1 MGHEDLERR
10 LRTERGPREAGYQPV
25 DLPATLD
32 GGSRPPR
39 RVPALVRAG
48 LVTAV
53 AAAAVLTVAVL
64 GGVLSG
70 EPLIGDEV
78 ASASPSSAMATA
90 TASPSASVSEPSA
103 TPMPAIGTCGA
114 TDLTLAAEPWGGA
127 AGSRGTSVS
136 VGLAPGAEPC
146 ELAQHVSGRIVD
158 GEGAV
163 IVVADAIDGATPL
176 SHAAGSRYAIGVSW
190 SNWCGADPVEP
201 LSLELAVGGD
211 AWTAVPAPGD
221 GAIPVPPCMGDGDST
236 LSVTEIQ
243 PAP

>member
-10 LRTERGPREAGYQPV
+10 LRIERGPREAGYQPV

-32 GGSRPPR
+32 AGGRPPR
-39 RVPALVRAG
+39 RVPPLVRAG
-48 LVTAV
+48 LLAAV

-64 GGVLSG
+64 GGVLPG
-70 EPLIGDEV
+70 GTLVGDEV
-78 ASASPSSAMATA
+78 PSAAPVTE
-90 TASPSASVSEPSA
+90 TASPSATVTQPSA
-103 TPMPAIGTCGA
+103 TAMPAIGACQVD
-114 TDLTLAAEPWGGA
+114 DLDLAAEAWGGA

-136 VGLAPGAEPC
+136 VTLAAGAEPC
-146 ELAQHVSGRIVD
+146 ELAQHVSGRIED
-158 GEGAV
+158 GTGAV
-163 IVVADAIDGATPL
+163 LVEAEAEAVDAATPL
-176 SHAAGSRYAIGVSW
+176 SLDAGSRYAIGVSW
-190 SNWCGADPVEP
+190 SNWCGADPLEP
-201 LSLELAVGGD
+201 LGLELAVGSD